1 MNSYERV
8 MNRFESK
15 EVDRLPNF
23 SIVMMFAAK
32 QIGIS
37 YGEFLTDYKKLSEA
51 VLYCHDKFGIDVL
64 SAISDS
70 MREVEGFGGK
80 VRIYENKS
88 PEAEEYV
95 IRSEK
100 DISRL
105 KLFNPYS
112 SRRTYDRIQA
122 VGLMKQKACGE
133 VPVMGWIEG
142 AFAESCD
149 LMRMEDLFVA
159 LLEDPDP
166 IVELLEKCT
175 EEEIL
180 FAKAQIDAGAD
191 IIGLGDAATSL
202 IGPSLYERYALPY
215 QQRIINAVHEKGAK
229 VKLHICGNISSVIDL
244 AYRSGADMI
253 DLDYMVDMEKAAEII
268 PCNICICGNFNPVS
282 VVLDGTPEQVK
293 EAVRRCKKLS
303 LVNNNCIAP
312 GCEIPP
318 DTKVENVIAIQE
330 AIEDNN
336 F

>member
-1 MNSYERV
+1 MNSFERV
-8 MNRFESK
+8 MNRFEGR

-51 VLYCHDKFGIDVL
+51 VLYCHEKFGIDVL

-80 VRIYENKS
+80 VRIYEDKS

-95 IRSEK
+95 IRNES
-100 DISRL
+100 DISAL
-105 KLFNPYS
+105 KLFDPYS

-122 VGLMKQKACGE
+122 VGLMKQRACGE

-149 LMRMEDLFVA
+149 LMRMEDLFVS
-159 LLEDPDP
+159 LLDDPEP

-202 IGPSLYERYALPY
+202 IGPSLYERFALPY
-215 QQRIINAVHEKGAK
+215 QQRIIDAIHEKGAK
-229 VKLHICGNISSVIDL
+229 VKLHICGNISSVTDL

-268 PCNICICGNFNPVS
+268 PRSICICGNFNPVS
-282 VVLDGTPEQVK
+282 VVLNGTPEQVK
-293 EAVRRCKKLS
+293 EEVRRCRRLS
-303 LVNNNCIAP
+303 IVNNNCIAP

-318 DTKVENVIAIQE
+318 DTRVENVLAIQE
-330 AIEDNN
+330 AIEEN
-336 F
+336 

>member
-8 MNRFESK
+8 MNRFEGR

-37 YGEFLTDYKKLSEA
+37 YGEFLTDYRKLSEA

-105 KLFNPYS
+105 KLFDPYG

-159 LLEDPDP
+159 LLEAPDP

-202 IGPSLYERYALPY
+202 IGPSLYEKYALPY

-336 F
+336 Y

>member
-8 MNRFESK
+8 MNRFEGR

-37 YGEFLTDYKKLSEA
+37 YGEFLTDYRKLSEA
-51 VLYCHDKFGIDVL
+51 VLYCHEKFGIDVL

-80 VRIYENKS
+80 VRIHEDKS

-95 IRSEK
+95 IKNES
-100 DISRL
+100 DISAL
-105 KLFNPYS
+105 KLFDPYS

-149 LMRMEDLFVA
+149 LMRMEDLFVL

-166 IVELLEKCT
+166 IEELLEKCT
-175 EEEIL
+175 EEEII

-191 IIGLGDAATSL
+191 IIGLGDAATV
-202 IGPSLYERYALPY
+202 GR
-215 QQRIINAVHEKGAK
+215 
-229 VKLHICGNISSVIDL
+229 
-244 AYRSGADMI
+244 
-253 DLDYMVDMEKAAEII
+253 AE
-268 PCNICICGNFNPVS
+268 
-282 VVLDGTPEQVK
+282 E
-293 EAVRRCKKLS
+293 
-303 LVNNNCIAP
+303 
-312 GCEIPP
+312 
-318 DTKVENVIAIQE
+318 
-330 AIEDNN
+330 
-336 F
+336 

>member
-1 MNSYERV
+1 MNSFERV
-8 MNRFESK
+8 MNRFEGR

-32 QIGIS
+32 QTGIS

-51 VLYCHDKFGIDVL
+51 VLYCHEKFGIDVL

-80 VRIYENKS
+80 VRIYEDKS

-95 IRSEK
+95 IRNES
-100 DISRL
+100 DISAL
-105 KLFNPYS
+105 KLFDPYS

-149 LMRMEDLFVA
+149 LMRMEDLFVS
-159 LLEDPDP
+159 LLDDPEP

-202 IGPSLYERYALPY
+202 IGPSLYERFALPY
-215 QQRIINAVHEKGAK
+215 QQRIIDAIHEKGAK
-229 VKLHICGNISSVIDL
+229 VKLHICGNISSVTDL

-268 PCNICICGNFNPVS
+268 PRNICICGNFNPVS
-282 VVLDGTPEQVK
+282 VVLNGTPEQVK
-293 EAVRRCKKLS
+293 EEVRRCRRLS
-303 LVNNNCIAP
+303 IVNNNCIAP

-318 DTKVENVIAIQE
+318 DTRVENVLAIQE
-330 AIEDNN
+330 AIEEN
-336 F
+336 

>member
-1 MNSYERV
+1 MNSFERV
-8 MNRFESK
+8 MNRFEGR

-51 VLYCHDKFGIDVL
+51 VLYCHEKFGIDVL

-80 VRIYENKS
+80 VRIYEDKS

-95 IRSEK
+95 IRNES
-100 DISRL
+100 DISTL
-105 KLFNPYS
+105 KLFDPYS

-149 LMRMEDLFVA
+149 LMRMEDLFVS
-159 LLEDPDP
+159 LLDDPEP

-202 IGPSLYERYALPY
+202 IGPSLYERFALPY
-215 QQRIINAVHEKGAK
+215 QQRIIDAIHEKGAK
-229 VKLHICGNISSVIDL
+229 VKLHICGNISSVTDL

-268 PCNICICGNFNPVS
+268 PRNICICGNFNPVS
-282 VVLDGTPEQVK
+282 VVLNGTPEQVK
-293 EAVRRCKKLS
+293 EEVRRCRRLS
-303 LVNNNCIAP
+303 IVNNNCIAP

-318 DTKVENVIAIQE
+318 DTRVENVLAIQE
-330 AIEDNN
+330 AIEEN
-336 F
+336 

>member
-1 MNSYERV
+1 MNSFERV
-8 MNRFESK
+8 MNRFEGR

-51 VLYCHDKFGIDVL
+51 VLYCHEKFGIDVL

-80 VRIYENKS
+80 VRIYEDKS
-88 PEAEEYV
+88 PEAVEYV
-95 IRSEK
+95 IKNES
-100 DISRL
+100 DISAL
-105 KLFNPYS
+105 KLFDPYG

-149 LMRMEDLFVA
+149 LMRMEDLFVS

-175 EEEIL
+175 EEEIM

-202 IGPSLYERYALPY
+202 IGPSLYERFALPY
-215 QQRIINAVHEKGAK
+215 QQRIINAIHEKGAK

-268 PCNICICGNFNPVS
+268 PRNICICGNFNPVS

-293 EAVRRCKKLS
+293 EEVRRCKKLS

-318 DTKVENVIAIQE
+318 DTRVENVLAIQE

-336 F
+336 Y

>member
-8 MNRFESK
+8 MNRFEGR

-32 QIGIS
+32 QIGIN

-51 VLYCHDKFGIDVL
+51 VLYCHEKFGIDVL

-80 VRIYENKS
+80 VRIYEDKS
-88 PEAEEYV
+88 PEAVEYV
-95 IRSEK
+95 IKNES
-100 DISRL
+100 DISAL
-105 KLFNPYS
+105 KLFDPYS

-122 VGLMKQKACGE
+122 VGLMKQKSCGE

-149 LMRMEDLFVA
+149 LMRMEDLFVS

-175 EEEIL
+175 EEEIM

-202 IGPSLYERYALPY
+202 IGPSLYEKFVLPY
-215 QQRIINAVHEKGAK
+215 QQRIINAIHEKGAK

-268 PCNICICGNFNPVS
+268 PRNICICGNFNPVS

-293 EAVRRCKKLS
+293 EEVGRCKKLS

-318 DTKVENVIAIQE
+318 DTRVENVLAIQE

-336 F
+336 Y

>member
-8 MNRFESK
+8 MNRFEGR

-37 YGEFLTDYKKLSEA
+37 YGEFLTDYRKLSEA

-105 KLFNPYS
+105 KLFDPYG

-159 LLEDPDP
+159 LLEAPDP

-202 IGPSLYERYALPY
+202 IGPSLYERFALPY
-215 QQRIINAVHEKGAK
+215 QQRIINAIHEKGAK

-268 PCNICICGNFNPVS
+268 PRNICICGNFNPVS

-293 EAVRRCKKLS
+293 EEVRRCKKLS

-318 DTKVENVIAIQE
+318 DTRVENVLAIQE

-336 F
+336 Y

>member
-1 MNSYERV
+1 MNSFERV
-8 MNRFESK
+8 MNRFEGR

-51 VLYCHDKFGIDVL
+51 VLYCHEKFGIDVL

-80 VRIYENKS
+80 VRIYEDKS

-95 IRSEK
+95 IRNES
-100 DISRL
+100 DISAL
-105 KLFNPYS
+105 KLFDPYS

-149 LMRMEDLFVA
+149 LMRMEDLFVS
-159 LLEDPDP
+159 LLDDPEP

-202 IGPSLYERYALPY
+202 IGPSLYERFALPY
-215 QQRIINAVHEKGAK
+215 QQRIIDAIHEKGAK
-229 VKLHICGNISSVIDL
+229 VKLHICGNISSVTDL

-268 PCNICICGNFNPVS
+268 PRNICICGNFNPVS
-282 VVLDGTPEQVK
+282 VVLNGTPEQVK
-293 EAVRRCKKLS
+293 EEVRRCRRLS
-303 LVNNNCIAP
+303 IVNNNCIAP

-318 DTKVENVIAIQE
+318 DTRVENVLAIQE
-330 AIEDNN
+330 AIEEN
-336 F
+336 